1 MLVFTLEWNKDSVM
15 KHLFLALVLLL
26 PSYSYADSDSKENL
40 WEISFGNTQLFSGWY
55 NGEDSYLPTS
65 STTLIL
71 SYRVYGD
78 FALWGVFNLPLVP
91 NQKLTKDGELIRTKT
106 PPALMF
112 GASYEIVR
120 FKFDKKRWI
129 GIDTGLSVGRALV
142 IESRFFP
149 VGATR
154 LKVIKD
160 KDTTYYIG
168 LTTSP
173 YNSDGDLVFG
183 LVYGAGMRF

>member
-1 MLVFTLEWNKDSVM
+1 MTNPYIVNR
-15 KHLFLALVLLL
+15 A
-26 PSYSYADSDSKENL
+26 
-40 WEISFGNTQLFSGWY
+40 
-55 NGEDSYLPTS
+55 
-65 STTLIL
+65 
-71 SYRVYGD
+71 
-78 FALWGVFNLPLVP
+78 LPLVKEP
-91 NQKLTKDGELIRTKT
+91 SAPKSPKT

-120 FKFDKKRWI
+120 LKYDKKRWI

-149 VGATR
+149 VSATR